1 MSFIK
6 TDFNRWKDEDE
17 SESDTED
24 AGGNDSLNAVRGLL
38 SQSVSI
44 AHVVCKYWRVL
55 SFAWLARPD
64 MTAQGGVLITRYLVT
79 ITR

>member
-38 SQSVSI
+38 S
-44 AHVVCKYWRVL
+44 VCRVH
-55 SFAWLARPD
+55 A
-64 MTAQGGVLITRYLVT
+64 
-79 ITR
+79 